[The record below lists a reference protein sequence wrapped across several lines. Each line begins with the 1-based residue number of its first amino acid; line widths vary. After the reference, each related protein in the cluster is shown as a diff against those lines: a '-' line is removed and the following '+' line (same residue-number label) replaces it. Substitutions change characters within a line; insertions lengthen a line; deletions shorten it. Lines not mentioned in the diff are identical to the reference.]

1 MKAISEMKCDTE
13 QTMKLEQLY
22 KVVSEYELTHGLIA
36 QSVRASEQDSVDVA
50 QIPLRPTFYSYFKK
64 SASGEYHIYKYIGHK
79 CIFYNEAIG
88 GLAITGKSHC
98 LHITICIYIY
108 ILYIYIYI
116 LYIYIYI
123 YLYINKYIDAT
134 LYLSQNAK
142 AEVFKQRSNTKG
154 VPLEN

>member
-79 CIFYNEAIG
+79 CMFYNEAIG

-108 ILYIYIYI
+108 IYI

-123 YLYINKYIDAT
+123 YILKARCNGIEKSVLQKKMMVKNIQILKALYIKH
-134 LYLSQNAK
+134 
-142 AEVFKQRSNTKG
+142 
-154 VPLEN
+154 